1 MRKPSL
7 SAVGIA
13 LLLGCSTPSR
23 QLHTNDAD
31 ALGAQTAID
40 LTTRYRKK
48 VIACDSARPAYLCSG
63 IMLRG
68 TVASESFF
76 PWNPSPLSVN
86 SGGVSF
92 SFLREDAKYIR
103 LSYGYANGFIF
114 RPYLDSVRAA
124 VQPDVLCSFPVDSW
138 TLDRDEKGCGQYPT
152 FPGSSRECQ
161 SQGITTAAQWL
172 AHYQSVPSQQ
182 RPPHQCGFNVREVLG
197 GAAASAF
204 HASLEARALGYDD
217 TSIAPVQNELRLA
230 TWAQNIGGDLPVEA
244 LFYTSGGL
252 TGAQTDQRNFYLETH
267 KWVPIIA
274 LTLPAAPTGDATFAY
289 RSTDQAFFPG
299 GPLSMGQAPM
309 ALNGFRIFA
318 SWPQAGGDAKDNALT
333 RRAVGGTPP
342 YRYVSS
348 NPQVASVTPG
358 GKVTGIRRGNTVVT
372 VSDSSTPAQS
382 LTYPVQV
389 SNTWLLGVVQP
400 GTFSGVADFH
410 RWLSA
415 SGGFIINSSGQFQN
429 LEHLYA
435 QPFPLPRGRY
445 WLGEHGGVCPA
456 GYYTYY
462 HAEQTNGL
470 ACALPGEPS
479 VTGALYVI
487 PH

>member
-1 MRKPSL
+1 MKKL
-7 SAVGIA
+7 SILAFFIA
-13 LLLGCSTPSR
+13 FLLGCHAPSR
-23 QLHTNDAD
+23 LLHTNDAD
-31 ALGAQTAID
+31 ALGAQTAIN
-40 LTTRYRKK
+40 LTTRYHKK
-48 VIACDSARPAYLCSG
+48 VIDCGPARPAYLCSG

-76 PWNPSPLSVN
+76 FWNPSPLSVS

-103 LSYGYANGFIF
+103 LSYGYTSGFIF
-114 RPYLDSVRAA
+114 QPYLESVRAA
-124 VQPDVLCSFPVDSW
+124 VQPEVLCSFPVDSW
-138 TLDRDEKGCGQYPT
+138 TLERDEKGCGQYQA
-152 FPGSSRECQ
+152 FPGSSRQCQ

-172 AHYQSVPSQQ
+172 AHYQSVPSEQ
-182 RPPHQCGFNVREVLG
+182 RARHQCGFNVSEALG
-197 GAAASAF
+197 GTAASAF
-204 HASLEARALGYDD
+204 YASLQARALGSDD
-217 TSIAPVQNELRLA
+217 MSIAPVQNELRLA
-230 TWAQNIGGDLPVEA
+230 TWAQDIGRDLPVEA
-244 LFYTSGGL
+244 LFYTPGGL
-252 TGAQTDQRNFYLETH
+252 AGAQNDQRNFYLETD

-274 LTLPAAPTGDATFAY
+274 LTLPATPTGNATFTY

-299 GPLSMGQAPM
+299 GPLSISHTLM

-318 SWPQAGGDAKDNALT
+318 SWPQTGADAMDNVLT
-333 RRAVGGTPP
+333 RRAVGGAPP

-358 GKVTGIRRGNTVVT
+358 GKVTGIRRGNTTIT
-372 VSDSSTPAQS
+372 VSDSSTPTQS
-382 LTYPVQV
+382 LTYSAQV

-410 RWLSA
+410 RWLIA

-429 LEHLYA
+429 LERLYA

-445 WLGEHGGVCPA
+445 WLGEHGGACPA

-462 HAEQTNGL
+462 HAEHTNAL